1 MWSENSSLLSGDNSI
16 SISSTK
22 HSPFKFSSSVSLDFS
37 ELSLGTGRITSPPR
51 LCGLGFT

>member
-22 HSPFKFSSSVSLDFS
+22 HSPFKFSSFVSLDFS
-37 ELSLGTGRITSPPR
+37 ELSLGTGRITYR
-51 LCGLGFT
+51 LDYVD